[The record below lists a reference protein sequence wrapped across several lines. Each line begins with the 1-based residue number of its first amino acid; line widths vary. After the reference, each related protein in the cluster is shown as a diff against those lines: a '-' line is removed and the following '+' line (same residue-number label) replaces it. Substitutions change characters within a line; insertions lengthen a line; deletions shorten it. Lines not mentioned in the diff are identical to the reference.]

1 MLFKI
6 AGTAETVSFSPRSVL
21 IAGFT
26 GRDKRAVDAHI
37 QELVKEGV
45 KPPDS
50 VPAFY
55 EVPSELLS
63 TAAHVEAGTAE
74 SSGEVEPVLLL
85 TAEGWYVAVGSDHT
99 ARDLERVDIA
109 QSKAAC
115 PKPVSDEV
123 WPYEEV
129 RQDWDRL
136 LLRSWV
142 RVDGEKVL
150 YQEAPLGELLAVPDV
165 LEALKRETREG
176 ADGTAIFLGTVPL
189 RTQGFVF
196 SDWFSVEMH
205 DLSSKRSL
213 SLTYRV
219 DGEKRPEEAP
229 KSNTAS
235 PSHTANEEVNR

>member
-6 AGTAETVSFSPRSVL
+6 AGTSETVSFSPRSVL

-26 GRDKRAVDAHI
+26 GRDERAVDAHI
-37 QELVKEGV
+37 RELVKEGV
-45 KPPDS
+45 QPPDS

-55 EVPSELLS
+55 EVPSSLLS
-63 TAAHVEAGTAE
+63 TAGRVEAGTAE
-74 SSGEVEPVLLL
+74 SSGEVEPVLLF
-85 TAEGWYVAVGSDHT
+85 TDEGWYVAVGSDHT

-115 PKPVSDEV
+115 PKPISGEV

-129 RQDWDRL
+129 SQDWDRI

-176 ADGTAIFLGTVPL
+176 AEGAAVFLGTVPL
-189 RTQGFVF
+189 RTHAFVF

-205 DLSSKRSL
+205 DPSSGRSL
-213 SLTYRV
+213 GLTYEV
-219 DGEKRPEEAP
+219 DGEERPEKTP
-229 KSNTAS
+229 KSNASS
-235 PSHTANEEVNR
+235 PSDKANEEVNP